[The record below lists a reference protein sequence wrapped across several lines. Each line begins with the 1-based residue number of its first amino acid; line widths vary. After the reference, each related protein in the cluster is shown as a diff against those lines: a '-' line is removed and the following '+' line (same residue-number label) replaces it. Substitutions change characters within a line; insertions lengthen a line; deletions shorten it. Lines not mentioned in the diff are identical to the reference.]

1 MTQHRQTALHTGTV
15 HDDTLSRSRHVQ
27 SAERTVRLDPGLS
40 ATVQRHDDAG
50 DGVPSPG
57 RRSSGCLFESV
68 VGGEKVGRYS
78 FLAAGPYLELLASG
92 QRVTEI
98 RGDTTW
104 MCTAVDPLDLLRS
117 RLREVRAAHL
127 PELPPFAGGAV
138 GYAGYDVVRYV
149 EHLPNAP
156 EDDRQL
162 PDMAFGLYDR
172 MVVFDHVKKTM
183 FVIATA
189 QVQRH
194 HGDAAAAYA
203 EAQQRVDAMV
213 ERLTTSRPE
222 LDCRDVS
229 IVTDGGTGDRLP
241 GELRSG
247 GICGGGAEVCRV
259 HPRRRHLPGRHQPA
273 AAADDPL
280 RSVRD
285 LSDVADCQ
293 SESVHVLPAHARRD
307 LGGKLARDHVPGRGR
322 EGHRAAAGRH
332 AATRRERRGRPA
344 AGRGA
349 AGRSRRSAPST

>member
-1 MTQHRQTALHTGTV
+1 MVG
-15 HDDTLSRSRHVQ
+15 
-27 SAERTVRLDPGLS
+27 SA
-40 ATVQRHDDAG
+40 
-50 DGVPSPG
+50 
-57 RRSSGCLFESV
+57 CLFESV
-68 VGGEKVGRYS
+68 IGGEKVGRYS

-104 MCTAVDPLDLLRS
+104 ECTAVDPLELLRS

-149 EHLPNAP
+149 EHLPDAP

-203 EAQQRVDAMV
+203 EARQRVDAMV
-213 ERLTTSRPE
+213 ERLTTSASE
-222 LDCRDVS
+222 LGCRDVS
-229 IVTDGGTGDRLP
+229 VPTDGVPGGRLP
-241 GELRSG
+241 GQFRPA
-247 GICGGGAEVCRV
+247 GIRGRGAEVRRV
-259 HPRRRHLPGRHQPA
+259 HPRRRHLPGGDQPA
-273 AAADDPL
+273 AAADDP
-280 RSVRD
+280 
-285 LSDVADCQ
+285 
-293 SESVHVLPAHARRD
+293 HAI
-307 LGGKLARDHVPGRGR
+307 
-322 EGHRAAAGRH
+322 
-332 AATRRERRGRPA
+332 
-344 AGRGA
+344 
-349 AGRSRRSAPST
+349 RSRSIGRCGSSIPVRSCSSSAPPA